1 MRIGIPDDGGPLVP
15 ATPTTTARLVGLG
28 YDVSVAAGAGAGAG
42 FPDAAY
48 EAAGAVIVPDAAAW
62 SADVVAITRAPDV
75 LAAPGPAG
83 LRPGARGP
91 DGLRIGAVLI
101 AQMAPASRPDLV
113 RALANR
119 GVTALALDAVPR
131 ISRAQSLDVLSA
143 LSNVAGYR
151 AVVEAAGEFGGMFS
165 GQVTAAGTTP
175 PANVFVIGAGV
186 AGLAAIGAAG
196 SLGAQVRA
204 FDVRPEVAEQIE
216 SMGATVVRADDAA
229 QQVSA
234 DGYASALTTDQEA
247 AALRVYAAETAA
259 ADIVVT
265 TALVR
270 GTAPTTITAEM
281 VAQMR
286 PGSVIVD
293 LAAPGGG
300 NCELTVPG
308 QRVVSPNG
316 VVVLGW
322 TDLPDRMPRHTSE
335 LLGTAVANLVQLGT
349 PARDGHLALDP
360 ADAVVRGMTV
370 AAGGE
375 VLWPPPP
382 VAVSSSVARPPAGDP
397 AGTAPG
403 PGPARPA
410 GRGAQPAGRGA
421 QPAASGS
428 RPAQPT
434 ARTGLLAV
442 GALLAA
448 LAVGAS
454 PADQA
459 AHFTV
464 LALAVVVGFYV
475 ISHVSHAL
483 HTPLM
488 SQTNAISGI
497 ILVGGMLQIG
507 SADPVVTTLAVLASA
522 VASINIFGG
531 FLVTHRMLGMFRRG
545 PANVSGAQVTPVTP
559 ESGAGPSGM
568 GQPGAGRGDLGEGSP
583 R

>member
-1 MRIGIPDDGGPLVP
+1 MRIGVPDDGGPLVP
-15 ATPTTTARLVGLG
+15 ATPGTAARLVRLG
-28 YDVSVAAGAGAGAG
+28 YEVVVATGAGAGAG
-42 FPDAAY
+42 FPDTAY
-48 EAAGAVIVPDAAAW
+48 EAAGAVVVSDAEAW
-62 SADVVAITRAPDV
+62 AADVVAITRAPDA
-75 LAAPGPAG
+75 LATPGPAG

-101 AQMAPASRPDLV
+101 AQINPAARPVLV

-216 SMGATVVRADDAA
+216 SMGATAVRADAAA

-234 DGYASALTTDQEA
+234 DGYAAAQTSDQEA
-247 AALRVYAAETAA
+247 AALRAYAVETAA
-259 ADIVVT
+259 ADVVIT

-270 GTAPTTITAEM
+270 GSAPTTITAEM
-281 VAQMR
+281 VANMR

-308 QRVVSPNG
+308 ERVVSANG
-316 VVVLGW
+316 VVILGW

-335 LLGTAVANLVQLGT
+335 LLGTAVANLIQIGT
-349 PARDGHLALDP
+349 PGRDGRLALDP
-360 ADAVVRGMTV
+360 DDVVIRGMTV
-370 AAGGE
+370 ARGGE
-375 VLWPPPP
+375 ILWPPPP
-382 VAVSSSVARPPAGDP
+382 VAVAAPQALPSDLPSAETAGSRRARPAG
-397 AGTAPG
+397 
-403 PGPARPA
+403 GPARPTA
-410 GRGAQPAGRGA
+410 AEARRARFTRAVLIALGA
-421 QPAASGS
+421 
-428 RPAQPT
+428 
-434 ARTGLLAV
+434 V
-442 GALLAA
+442 LAA
-448 LAVGAS
+448 LAVVFS
-454 PADQA
+454 PPDQA

-531 FLVTHRMLGMFRRG
+531 FLVTHRMLAMFRRG
-545 PANVSGAQVTPVTP
+545 GPVPAGSAT
-559 ESGAGPSGM
+559 
-568 GQPGAGRGDLGEGSP
+568 RGVDGGSD

>member
-1 MRIGIPDDGGPLVP
+1 MRIGVPDDGGPLVP
-15 ATPTTTARLVGLG
+15 ATPTATARLVGLG
-28 YDVSVAAGAGAGAG
+28 YDVVVATGAGAGAG

-48 EAAGAVIVPDAAAW
+48 QAAGATIVRDAEAW
-62 SADVVAITRAPDV
+62 AADVVAVTRAPDS
-75 LAAPGPAG
+75 LGAPGPAG

-91 DGLRIGAVLI
+91 DALRIGAVLI
-101 AQMAPASRPDLV
+101 AQIAPAARPDLV

-151 AVVEAAGEFGGMFS
+151 AVVEAAAEFGGMFS

-175 PANVFVIGAGV
+175 PAKVFVIGAGV

-204 FDVRPEVAEQIE
+204 FDVRPEAAEQIE

-234 DGYASALTTDQEA
+234 DGYASALTADQEA
-247 AALRVYAAETAA
+247 AALRAYGVETAA

-281 VAQMR
+281 VAAMR

-293 LAAPGGG
+293 LAASGGG

-308 QRVVSPNG
+308 QRVVSDNG
-316 VVVLGW
+316 VVILGW

-349 PARDGHLALDP
+349 PGRDGRLALDP
-360 ADAVVRGMTV
+360 DDVVVRGMTV
-370 AAGGE
+370 ARDGE

-382 VAVSSSVARPPAGDP
+382 VAVSAQASPGGPAPRAEPAGA
-397 AGTAPG
+397 AGSRH
-403 PGPARPA
+403 ARPA
-410 GRGAQPAGRGA
+410 VAGPR
-421 QPAASGS
+421 PM
-428 RPAQPT
+428 RPAV
-434 ARTGLLAV
+434 RNGLLV
-442 GALLAA
+442 LGALLGA
-448 LAVGAS
+448 LAVAAA
-454 PADQA
+454 PAEQA
-459 AHFTV
+459 THFTV

-507 SADPVVTTLAVLASA
+507 SSNPVVTTLAVLASA

-545 PANVSGAQVTPVTP
+545 PAPT
-559 ESGAGPSGM
+559 GPADG
-568 GQPGAGRGDLGEGSP
+568 PGERSAR
-583 R
+583 